1 MDLSEYY
8 DTYNGNDKYRRFFAA
23 NSLKDWGFYHFKNH
37 FKKTMRNPPSSN
49 TLESSYRRCL
59 DAIQKDSSTPDSVKQ
74 ELKKLL
80 KENDNGTSSPAVSS
94 NTYHLHQGDNSFAFV
109 NSTNYGAN
117 MVGKEGP
124 GDTTI
129 TEPRSEGS
137 VLGKRA
143 SSENQSDQDTHP
155 LPAQRARTVEMMYN
169 ALASNE
175 PQKTPEP
182 ITPKDFRKAVYE
194 AGVKVLNKQLSL
206 QDASDLRKLL
216 NNFTA
221 SDSLGEQLDVMSA
234 NLALKINL
242 SEIHQVNALKLSLS
256 RIVDTVNSQTEK
268 IFRKHITNS
277 SFWERVAKVQ
287 EINLGHGMAPAV
299 RALYGEMIALGTD
312 IPPDMKQMYQNAVEC
327 QSLSAKEAKQLYLE
341 SVAKA
346 APMYKKL
353 DTKLLRIAI
362 AEEKVALLK
371 SDDTQ
376 CLQLLD
382 ILEIVAKACLTDPA
396 AFPDDNDSSELTCYR
411 KCTKI
416 LDEVLNGSRLQIF
429 DGETTC
435 KASKSIAKM
444 HERVFGSNIPLNKG
458 FGRRI
463 DLILSAQNEEL
474 STSEW
479 KRLKVSP
486 RKSLIQQA
494 KNIRMNKAILSYL
507 LSLPIDDNLMDNVYT
522 VGMDFTGPM
531 GYMFA
536 VKRIE
541 DVYVS
546 RRLSTLVI
554 PTYLDEL
561 PSFIDT
567 LDRLYAWRQHHC
579 NLKDIVLPAIRS
591 QKQAAHFANICGSDD
606 AGIPG
611 SPNIYL
617 TPTKKAHGRL
627 IDNDIIEN
635 DEEDY
640 DSD

>member
-1 MDLSEYY
+1 
-8 DTYNGNDKYRRFFAA
+8 
-23 NSLKDWGFYHFKNH
+23 
-37 FKKTMRNPPSSN
+37 
-49 TLESSYRRCL
+49 
-59 DAIQKDSSTPDSVKQ
+59 
-74 ELKKLL
+74 
-80 KENDNGTSSPAVSS
+80 
-94 NTYHLHQGDNSFAFV
+94 
-109 NSTNYGAN
+109 
-117 MVGKEGP
+117 
-124 GDTTI
+124 
-129 TEPRSEGS
+129 
-137 VLGKRA
+137 
-143 SSENQSDQDTHP
+143 
-155 LPAQRARTVEMMYN
+155 
-169 ALASNE
+169 
-175 PQKTPEP
+175 
-182 ITPKDFRKAVYE
+182 
-194 AGVKVLNKQLSL
+194 
-206 QDASDLRKLL
+206 
-216 NNFTA
+216 
-221 SDSLGEQLDVMSA
+221 MSA
-234 NLALKINL
+234 NLALNINM
-242 SEIHQVNALKLSLS
+242 SDVHQVNALKLSLS
-256 RIVDTVNSQTEK
+256 RIVDTVNGQTER

-287 EINLGHGMAPAV
+287 EINLGHGMAPSV
-299 RALYGEMIALGTD
+299 RTLYHEMLALGTD
-312 IPPDMKQMYQNAVEC
+312 IPPDMKQIYQNTVEC
-327 QSLSAKEAKQLYLE
+327 QSLSAKEAKQLYLA

-346 APMYKKL
+346 APMDKKL

-371 SDDTQ
+371 SDDTER
-376 CLQLLD
+376 LQVLD
-382 ILEIVAKACLTDPA
+382 ILEIVTKACLTDPA
-396 AFPDDNDSSELTCYR
+396 FIPDDDSSELTCYR

-435 KASKSIAKM
+435 KASKSVAKI
-444 HERVFGSNIPLNKG
+444 HKKVFGSSIPLNRG

-479 KRLKVSP
+479 KRLKVSS
-486 RKSLIQQA
+486 RKSLTQQA

-507 LSLPIDDNLMDNVYT
+507 LSLPIDDKVMDHIFT

-546 RRLSTLVI
+546 RHLCTLVI

-561 PSFIDT
+561 PAFIDT
-567 LDRLYAWRQHHC
+567 LDRLYAWRHHHC

-627 IDNDIIEN
+627 IDNDILEN
-635 DEEDY
+635 DDCDDADNDDD